1 MQTFVVKAA
10 SGVSVFIAGVG
21 LDMIGLV
28 GNSEQT
34 GPVAEQSTGTIF
46 GLRLLMTIM
55 PMMLLILA
63 ILFFSRKF
71 RLTDEVVA
79 ENSRKLAQNRGIQQ

>member
-21 LDMIGLV
+21 LDLIGLV
-28 GNSEQT
+28 GNSEET
-34 GPVAEQSTGTIF
+34 GPVTQQSAQTIF

-55 PMMLLILA
+55 PMALLVIA
-63 ILFFSRKF
+63 IVFFSGKF
-71 RLTDEVVA
+71 RLTDQVVA
-79 ENSRKLAQNRGIQQ
+79 ENSQKLAKSRK